1 MNGPKTTSALSPFRS
16 QLRTLVRAAPQVA
29 FVPLPDQVH
38 CGKKTHSTTSSAR
51 TSSVC
56 GISMP
61 SDLAVLVLITKSY
74 LVGACTGYFE
84 ISNHRIPCIAP
95 SIRRVAAAAFS
106 FATLVYPIMSPL

>member
-1 MNGPKTTSALSPFRS
+1 MSASHPKATEPLRSSEMTLSATSGPSALRQKNSFDHIVGAHDQR
-16 QLRTLVRAAPQVA
+16 LR
-29 FVPLPDQVH
+29 
-38 CGKKTHSTTSSAR
+38 K
-51 TSSVC
+51 
-56 GISMP
+56 SMP
-61 SDLAVLVLITKSY
+61 SDLAVFVLITKSY

>member
-1 MNGPKTTSALSPFRS
+1 
-16 QLRTLVRAAPQVA
+16 
-29 FVPLPDQVH
+29 
-38 CGKKTHSTTSSAR
+38 
-51 TSSVC
+51 
-56 GISMP
+56 MP
-61 SDLAVLVLITKSY
+61 SDLAVFVLITKSY